1 MRQEINISSP
11 DKIEMKIDFGVLKDQ
26 ASMAGIDDAEG
37 ACKQGMSSTGVSGDF
52 KQESYQDD
60 RYIGCKMSGT
70 MAPSSTKFLSY
81 DEASK
86 RWTFH
91 ISGSSLGEGT
101 SSQVGTLSE
110 SMFTDF
116 EVKVT
121 FPGKVLTASGDGQ
134 ISGNTVTWSS
144 AKDLLSSD
152 GLMATAENDPDLTWL
167 WITMAVVVVAGVVV
181 TFLLIRRGR
190 TRPAGPP
197 AGPGAP
203 WNGPGQPGPQV
214 GFQNQPQPPGYQQ
227 PGYQPGQSGYPQGN
241 PQGQSGYSQGQP
253 GSQPQ
258 PGQPGYPQN
267 SPQGQPGYPQTSP
280 QGQPGYSQGQ
290 PGSQP
295 QPGQPGYPQP
305 GPQGRSPWQRPG
317 S

>member
-1 MRQEINISSP
+1 MTTLRGMGIVALILPLVLVLSSCVRMRQEINISSP

-52 KQESYQDD
+52 TQESYQDD

-121 FPGKVLTASGDGQ
+121 FPGKVLTASGDGK

-203 WNGPGQPGPQV
+203 WNGPGQPGPQA

-241 PQGQSGYSQGQP
+241 PQGQSGY
-253 GSQPQ
+253 
-258 PGQPGYPQN
+258 PQN
-267 SPQGQPGYPQTSP
+267 SP

>member
-190 TRPAGPP
+190 TCRAASRPRCPVEWPRSARSAGRIPESAPATWVSAARIPAGSVWLSTGQP
-197 AGPGAP
+197 AGSVWLLA
-203 WNGPGQPGPQV
+203 
-214 GFQNQPQPPGYQQ
+214 
-227 PGYQPGQSGYPQGN
+227 
-241 PQGQSGYSQGQP
+241 
-253 GSQPQ
+253 GSAWIA
-258 PGQPGYPQN
+258 
-267 SPQGQPGYPQTSP
+267 TSA
-280 QGQPGYSQGQ
+280 
-290 PGSQP
+290 GSAWLSAAWP
-295 QPGQPGYPQP
+295 AGTEPVAA
-305 GPQGRSPWQRPG
+305 SW
-317 S
+317 